1 MSGGGHVLC
10 LPLYTPIRSQDDS
23 YPTAIV
29 SVACCR
35 TSTPAVN
42 QHITSSCVLQA
53 GMTSARELDLPDF
66 LTPFSFVRGSRGLLA
81 ACCLLGCQQVTQQ
94 GQPHTTHDSD
104 AEVQSMGGRRLR

>member
-1 MSGGGHVLC
+1 MSYVYH
-10 LPLYTPIRSQDDS
+10 YTHPFDHRTTATLQLS
-23 YPTAIV
+23 YPSRV
-29 SVACCR
+29 VEPR
-35 TSTPAVN
+35 H
-42 QHITSSCVLQA
+42 QLLTSSCVLHKSWHDKCSR
-53 GMTSARELDLPDF
+53 TRPPSPDF